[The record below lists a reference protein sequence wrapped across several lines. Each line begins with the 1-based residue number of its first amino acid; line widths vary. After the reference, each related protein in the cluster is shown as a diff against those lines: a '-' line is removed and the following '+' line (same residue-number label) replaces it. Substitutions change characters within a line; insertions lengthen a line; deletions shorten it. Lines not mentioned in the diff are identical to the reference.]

1 MSANDAIVS
10 IVGGRIGKKTKI
22 VCTLGPATDYDNI
35 LKGMMLEGMDV
46 ARLNFSHS
54 THEEH
59 LKRVLSVK
67 RLRSELGLPIAL
79 LLDTKGPEIR
89 IGTFSA
95 GKVTLEENR
104 AFTFTTEDIEGT
116 QDTVSIS
123 YKDLPAKVRKGDRIL
138 GDDGMLEFE
147 VEIIEGPR
155 IECRVINGGEF
166 SNRKSLNV
174 PGVILDMPYVSDKD
188 KADIE
193 FAATQGFDFIAA
205 SFTRDAKDIL
215 DIRALLH
222 KLGDDRI
229 KIIAK
234 IENTQGIDSIDDI
247 IAVADGIMI
256 ARGDMGVEIDLVEL
270 PRLQKMLIKKTYMA
284 GKHSITATQ
293 MLESMVKNPRPTR
306 AETTDVA
313 NAVYDG
319 TSAVMLSG
327 ETSVGKHPVE
337 SVRMMRL
344 IAERTEKD
352 INYKQRFQQSE
363 PKKDKSISDAIA
375 HAACTTA
382 HDLDAAA
389 IVAVTSS
396 GSTARQLSKYRP
408 ACPIIAV
415 TDEDVTLR
423 QLSLAWGVIPVTGE
437 RKKTTDEMFK
447 QAERKSLETKLVE
460 KGQTIV
466 LTGGVRVGIP
476 GSTDTIRVKRTSLED

>member
-1 MSANDAIVS
+1 MSVKDLVPS
-10 IVGGRIGKKTKI
+10 CGKGRMGKRTKI
-22 VCTLGPATDYDNI
+22 VCTLGPATDGDDV
-35 LKGMMLEGMDV
+35 LRGMMLEGMDV
-46 ARLNFSHS
+46 ARLNFSHGS
-54 THEEH
+54 HEEH
-59 LKRVLSVK
+59 LKRVMSVK
-67 RLRSELGLPIAL
+67 RIRAELGLPVAL

-89 IGTFSA
+89 IGTFA
-95 GKVTLEENR
+95 GDRVALEEGGS
-104 AFTFTTEDIEGT
+104 FTFIAEDIEGNEKE
-116 QDTVSIS
+116 VSVS
-123 YKDLPAKVRKGDRIL
+123 YKDLPSKVKKGDRIL

-147 VEIIEGPR
+147 VECVEGPR
-155 IECRVINGGEF
+155 IACRIVNGGEF

-174 PGVILDMPYVSDKD
+174 PGVSLDMAYLSAKD

-193 FAATQGFDFIAA
+193 FAAEKGFDFIAA
-205 SFTRDAKDIL
+205 SFTRSAKDIE
-215 DIRALLH
+215 DIKALLAG
-222 KLGDDRI
+222 LRADRI

-234 IENTQGIDSIDDI
+234 IENIHGVENIDEI
-247 IAVADGIMI
+247 INVADGIMV

-270 PRLQKMLIKKTYMA
+270 PRLQKLLIKKTYMA

-327 ETSVGKHPVE
+327 ETSVGRHPVE

-352 INYKQRFQQSE
+352 INYKHRFLQLE

-415 TDEDVTLR
+415 TDDEVTLR
-423 QLSLAWGVIPVTGE
+423 QLSLAWGVIAVKGD
-437 RKKTTDEMFK
+437 RKDNTDEIFK
-447 QAERKSLETKLVE
+447 QAESKSLETGIVG
-460 KGQTIV
+460 KGGLIV
-466 LTGGVRVGIP
+466 ITGGVRVGIP
-476 GSTDTIRVKRTSLED
+476 GSTDTIRVKRTAF